1 MTLHVHDMMA
11 ETQGQPPD
19 VLIPQDPRLPSL
31 TALGKNTDPWYEPL
45 SLNRT
50 NMQAAAVS
58 DFTLD
63 TLNAHF
69 SHLLYTLKYTLYTSH
84 CLYTRLEVGRRSWR
98 VLTCRGHGYHFYPVP
113 SFDAI
118 NTSKTAF

>member
-11 ETQGQPPD
+11 ETQAWPPD
-19 VLIPQDPRLPSL
+19 VLIPQDSRLPSL
-31 TALGKNTDPWYEPL
+31 TALGKNTDLWYEPL

-69 SHLLYTLKYTLYTSH
+69 SHLHLSLYLVGSGEEE
-84 CLYTRLEVGRRSWR
+84 LEGFNLQGSW
-98 VLTCRGHGYHFYPVP
+98 L
-113 SFDAI
+113 SFL
-118 NTSKTAF
+118 SSPFF